1 MQTPSLL
8 STQRRMSSEE
18 VVSLEE
24 GRCAEERLQRSET
37 WWVKLQTASGGG
49 FPFTT
54 SDQEDKVQLG
64 GEPPRVTHAQGPV
77 MMRCPCL
84 CHWNE
89 GPGGQGYLSVCSLL
103 HSQRMTHTRHSI
115 HIIWIN

>member
-8 STQRRMSSEE
+8 STQRRMSSEK

-37 WWVKLQTASGGG
+37 WWVRLQTASGGG

-77 MMRCPCL
+77 MMKCPCL

-89 GPGGQGYLSVCSLL
+89 GPGGQGYFCLL
-103 HSQRMTHTRHSI
+103 IATLPAYDTYQALNTYYMD
-115 HIIWIN
+115 